1 MHARRTP
8 YLLIAALLT
17 SGCVAVP
24 HGPAPG
30 PPDRPAALAPAAE
43 RAPSPLPT
51 RPDPPQGTPREAL
64 VTTEPR
70 TEPARTPASR
80 RPAAEKSGT
89 GAVPRSPK
97 TTTKQRTTKKKEA
110 TKKRGTTKKRETTR
124 KDRTRAVPRPPK
136 RKRPLQDRNRPSTT
150 TAGQPELRRLCRQ
163 AERIEAPMGAADLCR
178 GMYGR

>member
-8 YLLIAALLT
+8 YLLIAAFLA

-51 RPDPPQGTPREAL
+51 WPDPPQGTPREAL

-89 GAVPRSPK
+89 GSVPRSPK
-97 TTTKQRTTKKKEA
+97 TTMKQRTTKKRETA
-110 TKKRGTTKKRETTR
+110 KKKETTR
-124 KDRTRAVPRPPK
+124 KNRTRAVPRPPK
-136 RKRPLQDRNRPSTT
+136 QKRPLQDRNRPSTA
-150 TAGQPELRRLCRQ
+150 AGQPELRRLCRQ

>member
-51 RPDPPQGTPREAL
+51 WPDPPQGTPREAL

-70 TEPARTPASR
+70 TEPARTPPSR

-89 GAVPRSPK
+89 GAASRSPK
-97 TTTKQRTTKKKEA
+97 A
-110 TKKRGTTKKRETTR
+110 AKKRETTE
-124 KDRTRAVPRPPK
+124 KKETEKNRTRAVPRPSK
-136 RKRPLQDRNRPSTT
+136 KKRPLRTRNRPSTAA
-150 TAGQPELRRLCRQ
+150 AGQPELRRLCRQ
-163 AERIEAPMGAADLCR
+163 AQRIDAPMGAADLCR
-178 GMYGR
+178 QMYGR